1 MTEKQNKNYI
11 NALLDGLIP
20 GQPASP
26 DELATAYELCGFS
39 RENARRRP
47 LAAILGKVGGK
58 NTEYVFQPGAL
69 SLDEEGVFAKT
80 GVQENLSDWEK
91 EVTEGWNTFQK
102 AFSGSG
108 GYAYSLYHFLHA
120 YGARISYGAASEAA
134 DASLFDRNRV
144 LAAVTSCLSYN
155 NGEARFLIL
164 KGAIGGI
171 QKYIYHN
178 IGAEQIGDADK
189 TSKRLRGRSFLV
201 AFINQVIAESIV
213 ESLGLEQANILFV
226 GGGHFTLLLPDNEK
240 LVNQLNA
247 SLKQINLGM
256 LENIGPQLS
265 LITAWERCEG
275 NIGEQFAE
283 QYRKVHGKLE
293 VQKQR
298 RYQSYLTEVFAHIE
312 QLDEAAESKQESEEE
327 ELGRLAPYAKFILEV
342 QGGEEALQALRG
354 DASGENHAPAITAF
368 SFLGKHF
375 YIIKDEVVDEEAE
388 QELRTR
394 LIRFLNTHSK
404 ELKGCNRLKIIA
416 LNNPD
421 ILSSIAAFQNTGL
434 DLSYGFHF
442 VGNHAPVYK
451 DASLFQP
458 PAEKG
463 NVMLFE
469 DLAKLNENG
478 EPRLAYEQLGVMRLD
493 VDDLGAIFAH
503 GLDKGGQQASM
514 ERLLCLSREFQLFFG
529 GYFNLMAKENYMYVT
544 YSGGDDAF
552 VIGSWLNALRFGETL
567 RGEFGRFNCGND
579 NVSFSAG
586 ILLCNPHYPIPRLAK
601 DGAAMEKRAKEFLGD
616 GEERFERE
624 KNALHVFE
632 HTLRWKE
639 FKTVMDFEKK
649 LSVVLPEGEGAA
661 AHKIRRS
668 MLRRFLRII
677 QTSKNEPFERYRHI
691 AALHGLLARH
701 GYGHNTI
708 ENERARL
715 DEAGELI
722 KELLQK
728 ASNQSTEGQRE
739 FDHYTIP
746 LHIALYKTKSK

>member
-1 MTEKQNKNYI
+1 MTEKQNENYI

-20 GQPASP
+20 GREAGQE
-26 DELATAYELCGFS
+26 ELSKAYELCGFS
-39 RENARRRP
+39 REKAERRP
-47 LAAILGKVGGK
+47 LAAILGRVGGK
-58 NTEYVFQPGAL
+58 DTEYAFRPGTL
-69 SLDEEGVFAKT
+69 TLDENGVFATT
-80 GVQENLSDWEK
+80 GIQADLSGWEK
-91 EVTEGWNTFQK
+91 EVIEEWNTFEK
-102 AFSGSG
+102 ALAGSR

-120 YGARISYGAASEAA
+120 YGARISFGAAGEAA

-155 NGEARFLIL
+155 KGEARFLIL

-213 ESLGLEQANILFV
+213 EGLGLEQANILFV

-240 LVNQLNA
+240 LISQLEA
-247 SLKQINLGM
+247 LLKQINLGM

-283 QYRKVHGKLE
+283 YYRKVHGKLE

-298 RYQSYLTEVFAHIE
+298 RYQPYLTEVFAHIG
-312 QLDEAAESKQESEEE
+312 QLDEAKESRQESEEE

-342 QGGEEALQALRG
+342 KGEKNALQTLKEEA
-354 DASGENHAPAITAF
+354 SGKGYWPAITAF
-368 SFLGKHF
+368 SFLDKHF

-394 LIRFLNTHSK
+394 LVRFLKTYSK
-404 ELKGCNRLKIIA
+404 ELKGCSHLKIIA

-421 ILSSIAAFQNTGL
+421 IGNSIAAFRNTGL
-434 DLSYGFHF
+434 ELAYGFHF
-442 VGNHAPVYK
+442 VGNYAPVYR

-458 PAEKG
+458 PAENG

-469 DLAKLNENG
+469 DLAKLNEKG
-478 EPRLAYEQLGVMRLD
+478 EPCLAYEQLGVMRLD

-503 GLDKGGQQASM
+503 GLDKNGQQARM

-529 GYFNLMAKENYMYVT
+529 GYFNLMAKRHHIYVT

-552 VIGSWLNALRFGETL
+552 AIGSWLNALFFGETL
-567 RGEFGRFNCGND
+567 RKEFLRFTCKND
-579 NVSFSAG
+579 NIGFSAG
-586 ILLCNPHYPIPRLAK
+586 IFLCNPHYPIPRLAK
-601 DGAAMEKRAKEFLGD
+601 DGEALEKRAKDFLGD
-616 GEERFERE
+616 EKERSKRE
-624 KNALHVFE
+624 KDALHVFN

-639 FKTVMDFEKK
+639 FKAVMDFEKK
-649 LSVVLPEGEGAA
+649 LSGVLPEGEGAA

-677 QTSKNEPFERYRHI
+677 QTSKGDTFERYRHI

-708 ENERARL
+708 ENEKARL

-722 KELLQK
+722 RELLQK
-728 ASNQSTEGQRE
+728 ASNQSPEGQRE